1 LKEGVMM
8 MKEELINNRSF
19 ILISFLIGGVMG
31 AGAALL
37 LAPKPG
43 KEIREDIKRF
53 AVNTKDRAALAVD
66 KTKEVYDESKAAVIN
81 VIEAGKN
88 AYVRGKEKWQ
98 HAA

>member
-1 LKEGVMM
+1 MI
-8 MKEELINNRSF
+8 MKEELTIHRNS
-19 ILISFLIGGVMG
+19 ILMSFLIGGVMG

-53 AVNTKDRAALAVD
+53 AASTKDRVVLAVD
-66 KTKEVYDESKAAVIN
+66 KTKEVYDENKAAVTSAL
-81 VIEAGKN
+81 EAGKN
-88 AYVRGKEKWQ
+88 AYVREKEQWQ

>member
-1 LKEGVMM
+1 MI
-8 MKEELINNRSF
+8 MKEELTNKKSS
-19 ILISFLIGGVMG
+19 ILMPFLIGGIMG

-53 AVNTKDRAALAVD
+53 AVNTKDRVALAVD
-66 KTKEVYDESKAAVIN
+66 KTREVYDESKAAVTN
-81 VIEAGKN
+81 VIDAGKN
-88 AYVRGKEKWQ
+88 AYVREKEKWQ

>member
-1 LKEGVMM
+1 MIM
-8 MKEELINNRSF
+8 REELTHNRSF
-19 ILISFLIGGVMG
+19 ILMSFLISGVMG

-53 AVNTKDRAALAVD
+53 AVNTKDKVALAVD
-66 KTKEVYDESKAAVIN
+66 KTKEVYDESKTAVTN
-81 VIEAGKN
+81 VFEAGRN
-88 AYVRGKEKWQ
+88 AYVRERKQWQ